1 MSRPAAK
8 GWCPGAYRPMM
19 SGDGLVVRIRPVFGR
34 MTRDQV
40 IGLCD
45 LSQRFGSGVIDL
57 TSRANVQIR
66 GVSERDHETLLEA
79 LNALDLLPDDPDLE
93 ARRNILLPFDWRT
106 GDASHVIAQNLM
118 SRLHELPNLPAK
130 FGVAIDAGP
139 APILTKASADI
150 RVETADTG
158 LILRA
163 DGAATGKPVTVDSAV
178 DAIVDLAK
186 WFAGHATGEL
196 RRMKSL
202 IATQELA
209 SDWQQVAPRATRI
222 KDTPGPHAC
231 GQILG
236 APFGQIAAK
245 ALRDLIETSGA
256 TALRTTPW
264 RLFLL
269 EDAVPCETSDFITF
283 ADDPRLTVDACPGAP
298 MCKSAS
304 VQTRDLA
311 SSLAGLTTKRIH
323 ISGCSKGC
331 ARARPSDLTLVG
343 RDSMFDLVKD
353 GHAWDA
359 PFLSGLSPDDLK
371 TRIGEF

>member
-66 GVSERDHETLLEA
+66 GVSEPDHETLLEA
-79 LNALDLLPDDPDLE
+79 LTALDLLPDDPDLE
-93 ARRNILLPFDWRT
+93 ARRNILLPFDWRA

-118 SRLHELPNLPAK
+118 ARLLELPNLPAK

-150 RVETADTG
+150 RVEAAETG

-163 DGAATGKPVTVDSAV
+163 DGAATGRPVTVDSAV
-178 DAIVDLAK
+178 DATIDLAK

-202 IATQELA
+202 LATQELA
-209 SDWQQVAPRATRI
+209 SDWQQVAPLATRI
-222 KDTPGPHAC
+222 KDTPGPHAF
-231 GQILG
+231 GQIFG
-236 APFGQIAAK
+236 APFGQIDAN
-245 ALRDLIETSGA
+245 ALRNLIETSGS

-269 EDAVPCETSDFITF
+269 EDAVPCETSVFITS

-298 MCKSAS
+298 MCQSAS

-311 SSLAGLTTKRIH
+311 ASLAGMTNKRIH

-343 RDSMFDLVKD
+343 RDGMFDLVKD

-359 PFLSGLSPDDLK
+359 PTLTGLSPDDLK

>member
-19 SGDGLVVRIRPVFGR
+19 SGDGLVVRIRPMMGR
-34 MTRDQV
+34 LTRTQV
-40 IGLCD
+40 LGLCD
-45 LSQRFGSGVIDL
+45 LSERFGSGLLDL

-66 GVSERDHETLLEA
+66 GVAEQDHEALLQA
-79 LNALDLLPDDPDLE
+79 LNALELLPDDPDFE
-93 ARRNILLPFDWRT
+93 ARRNILLPFDWSE
-106 GDASHVIAQNLM
+106 GDDSHRIATALLD
-118 SRLHELPNLPAK
+118 RLRDLPVLPAK
-130 FGVAIDAGP
+130 FGVAIDAGDGP
-139 APILTKASADI
+139 MLGTSSADI
-150 RVETADTG
+150 RLERGANG
-158 LILRA
+158 LVLRA
-163 DGAATGKPVTVDSAV
+163 DGATLGRSVDIDTAV
-178 DAIVDLAK
+178 DRILELAEL
-186 WFAGHATGEL
+186 FAAHATPKA
-196 RRMKSL
+196 RRMKSVL
-202 IATQELA
+202 ASHALPDIWTQEP
-209 SDWQQVAPRATRI
+209 SSAPRA
-222 KDTPGPHAC
+222 KPTPGQHRL

-269 EDAVPCETSDFITF
+269 EDAVPCETSDFLTS

-298 MCKSAS
+298 MCQSAS

-311 SSLAGLTTKRIH
+311 GWLAGLTGKRIH

-343 RDSMFDLVKD
+343 RDGMFDLVKD

>member
-45 LSQRFGSGVIDL
+45 LSKRFGSGVIDL
-57 TSRANVQIR
+57 TSRANMQIR

-79 LNALDLLPDDPDLE
+79 LNELDLLPDDPDLE
-93 ARRNILLPFDWRT
+93 ARRNILLPFDWRA

-118 SRLHELPNLPAK
+118 ARLHDLPNLPAK
-130 FGVAIDAGP
+130 FGMAIDAGP

-150 RVETADTG
+150 RVEAAETG

-163 DGAATGKPVTVDSAV
+163 DGAATGRPVTVDTAV
-178 DAIVDLAK
+178 DAIIDLAK

-202 IATQELA
+202 LAIQELA
-209 SDWQQVAPRATRI
+209 PDWQQIAPRAPHI
-222 KDTPGPHAC
+222 KATPGPHAL

-236 APFGQIAAK
+236 APFGQIDAK
-245 ALRDLIETSGA
+245 ALLNLIETSGA

-269 EDAVPCETSDFITF
+269 EDAVPCETSDFITS

-298 MCKSAS
+298 MCQSAS
-304 VQTRDLA
+304 VETRDLA
-311 SSLAGLTTKRIH
+311 ASLAGMTNKRIH

-343 RDSMFDLVKD
+343 RDGMFDLVKD

-359 PFLSGLSPDDLK
+359 PILTGLSPDDLK